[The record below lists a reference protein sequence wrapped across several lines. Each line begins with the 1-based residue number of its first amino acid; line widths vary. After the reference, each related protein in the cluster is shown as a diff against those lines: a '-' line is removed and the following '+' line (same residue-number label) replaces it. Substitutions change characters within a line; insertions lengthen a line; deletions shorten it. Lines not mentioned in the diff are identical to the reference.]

1 MTRVW
6 DRFVTD
12 EDKRIFAAS
21 GYGMR
26 QELGRR
32 PALVVIDVTYAFI
45 GDRPAPVLESVKT
58 WRNSCGEAGW
68 AALPAIESLLAAAR
82 AKRLPV
88 FFTTG
93 TAPRPDRFDRGAW
106 DFKNSRAVNDTVP
119 PEVAKLGNQIPPQ
132 VAPLPSEFTI
142 AKYKPSAFFGTTL
155 QSFLID
161 LKVDTL
167 VMCGTTTS
175 GCVRGSV
182 LDAFNLNYHV
192 AVVEEATFDRFESSH
207 AMSLFDMNAK
217 YADVLPLTTTL
228 EYLDT
233 VEAGQFDGQLSF
245 DLTPAERK

>member
-6 DRFVTD
+6 DQFLTD
-12 EDKRIFAAS
+12 HDQQVLAAS
-21 GYGMR
+21 GYGKP
-26 QELGRR
+26 QVLGRR
-32 PALVVIDVTYAFI
+32 PALVVIDVTYGFI
-45 GDRPAPVLESVKT
+45 GDRPLPVLESVET

-68 AALPAIESLLAAAR
+68 AALPAIASLLGAAR
-82 AKRLPV
+82 AKRVPV

-93 TAPRPDRFDRGAW
+93 TAPRADRFDRGAW
-106 DFKNSRAVNDTVP
+106 DFKNSRSASDAAS
-119 PEVAKLGNQIPPQ
+119 PEVARLGNRIPPQ
-132 VAPLPSEFTI
+132 IEPLPAEFTI

-207 AMSLFDMNAK
+207 ALSLFDMNAK
-217 YADVLPLTTTL
+217 YADVLPLAAAL
-228 EYLDT
+228 DYLDQT
-233 VEAGQFDGQLSF
+233 ETGQYDGQLTF
-245 DLTPAERK
+245 DLVPAEGK